1 MALLLAKGDDFTAW
15 DGLESFTLDY
25 RDAVIHQGVKQSPE
39 AIASFI
45 RQVEEQITALKLA
58 NQTTASQ
65 IEQLLDRL
73 GDLSG
78 QAELRKL
85 TTEFFNL
92 TTRHYHLFAAP
103 EAHFQITD
111 CFLSRLAERCL
122 QLVEQQMDRTLPP
135 ISLVA
140 LGPAGRC
147 EASRYNQLQLALVWS
162 DNNVSAELME
172 LLGTELVAWLR
183 VCGISVEEAVSP
195 LSVDWR
201 GSLADWQQRFSTII
215 TGNDRSAL
223 IDLLRFVDRKPLLD
237 AAGIFSEFTS
247 LCDNCLKQDNAMSNL
262 VSRCLS
268 LSNGIGLMGT
278 IRLERSGP
286 HRDSFSLL
294 NNGLLPL
301 ASAVAALGLVFNL
314 QQTGTPARL
323 RELVRIG
330 KLDVDLAERAVKAW
344 YCFNNHRLKLELE
357 APVGL
362 DHRDILHL
370 SPATLNQPEL
380 EQLQSALE
388 TAGDLQRYL
397 QVSFGSRV

>member
-1 MALLLAKGDDFTAW
+1 MALLLAKSDDFTAW
-15 DGLESFTLDY
+15 DGLEDFTLDY
-25 RDAVIHQGVKQSPE
+25 RAAVIQQGVKQSPE

-45 RQVEEQITALKLA
+45 RQVEDQITILKQA
-58 NQTTASQ
+58 NQTIARQ

-73 GDLSG
+73 GESSG
-78 QAELRKL
+78 QTELRKL
-85 TTEFFNL
+85 TTDFFNL
-92 TTRHYHLFAAP
+92 TARHYHLFAAP
-103 EAHFQITD
+103 EALFQITD

-122 QLVEQQMDRTLPP
+122 QLVAQQMNRTLPP
-135 ISLVA
+135 VSLVA

-162 DNNVSAELME
+162 DNTASPELME
-172 LLGTELVAWLR
+172 LSGTELVAWLR
-183 VCGISVEEAVSP
+183 VCGITVEESISP
-195 LSVDWR
+195 LSSDWR
-201 GSLADWQQRFSTII
+201 GSLADWQQRFNTII
-215 TGNDRSAL
+215 TGNDKTAL

-237 AAGIFSEFTS
+237 EAGIFAEFSS
-247 LCDNCLKQDNAMSNL
+247 LCDNSLKQKNAMSNL

-286 HRDSFSLL
+286 HRDCFSLL
-294 NNGLLPL
+294 NNGLMPL
-301 ASAVAALGLVFNL
+301 ASAAAALGLIFNL
-314 QQTGTPARL
+314 HQTSTPARL

-330 KLDVDLAERAVKAW
+330 RLDVDLAERAVKAW
-344 YCFNNHRLKLELE
+344 YCFSNHRLKLELE

-370 SPATLNQPEL
+370 SPTRLNLTER
-380 EQLQSALE
+380 EQLQAALE

-397 QVSFGSRV
+397 QVSSGSRI